1 MKIVIVSAFKDRG
14 GAAIAANRL
23 FNALKENAPE
33 LTISYLFQKSKSDIG
48 SQEVKLINNKF
59 QKLKYAFRHVINQR
73 ALKPYSNPQGIYFSA
88 NLLGY
93 PLENH
98 PLIQQA
104 DLIHFHWVSDS
115 LLAPKTL
122 KALANKGKK
131 IVWTLHDMRAFTGGC
146 SYSGTCNKFT
156 ENCGACPALL
166 SQNPKDITRKL
177 WENQHRYYPSIQL
190 NIITPSRWLA
200 EEALKSSLLKE
211 SNVISI
217 PNTLNQQIFKPL
229 DKISLRIKYHI
240 NQESKVLA
248 FGAVSADNDKRKGFD
263 LLIKALEIIAHH
275 PQSQPIEL
283 IIFGT
288 ESQVKL
294 PFKTTYTQH
303 IYDEHTLAEV
313 YALADYFVI
322 PSREENLP
330 NTIAES
336 LSCGTPVIG
345 FNVGGIPE
353 LVLDGKT
360 GYLAQELNAES
371 LAQAIN
377 QAINSST
384 VLSETCRNFALQKLN
399 PQSITHQHLIFY
411 KSLWK

>member
-1 MKIVIVSAFKDRG
+1 MRVVIVSSYKNKG
-14 GAAIAANRL
+14 GAAIAAYRL
-23 FNALKENAPE
+23 FTALKNSPNIEV
-33 LTISYLFQKSKSDIG
+33 SYLFQKSAEEP
-48 SQEVKLINNKF
+48 QEHEYKIINTFFDKLQYGIRHIRNNR
-59 QKLKYAFRHVINQR
+59 KLKGYQVEN
-73 ALKPYSNPQGIYFSA
+73 GVYFSV
-88 NLLGY
+88 NQFGY

-98 PLIQQA
+98 PLIQKA
-104 DLIHFHWVSDS
+104 DVIHFHWVSDS
-115 LLAPKTL
+115 FLAPKTL
-122 KALANKGKK
+122 QTLADKGKT

-146 SYSGTCNKFT
+146 SYSGTCHKFT
-156 ENCGACPALL
+156 DNCGACPALN
-166 SQNPKDITRKL
+166 STQQTDITRKI
-177 WENQHRYYPSIQL
+177 WENQHRFYPSKQL

-217 PNTLNQQIFKPL
+217 PNTLNQQVFRPL
-229 DKISLRIKYHI
+229 DKIILRNKYRT
-240 NQESKVLA
+240 NPQAKVLA

-263 LLIKALEIIAHH
+263 LLINALEILAHQ

-303 IYDEHTLAEV
+303 IFDEHTLAEV
-313 YALADYFVI
+313 YSLSDFFVI

-353 LVLDGKT
+353 LIIDNRT
-360 GYLAQELNAES
+360 GYLAQELCAES
-371 LAQAIN
+371 LAQAITEA
-377 QAINSST
+377 QSSQT
-384 VLSETCRNFALQKLN
+384 DLSTTSRKFAEEKLN
-399 PQSITHQHLIFY
+399 PQTITHQHLIFY
-411 KSLWK
+411 KSLRG